1 MCIDIEYQY
10 SISISIYQ
18 YQYIDIYIN
27 LSISIYRYIIVNCKK
42 IKNNVNI
49 MLPLII
55 KELYM
60 YMHGRHWKDTQDHL

>member
-1 MCIDIEYQY
+1 MCIDIEY
-10 SISISIYQ
+10 S
-18 YQYIDIYIN
+18 
-27 LSISIYRYIIVNCKK
+27 LRYIIVNCKK
-42 IKNNVNI
+42 IQNNVNI